1 MKVQTEIT
9 YEQLAKALNLA
20 RGLTIDVVEV
30 EAARGALNIVVS
42 GDLPSRTVNA
52 NGFSPS
58 PKRPGS
64 FADYVHL
71 AYLIEPKED

>member
-1 MKVQTEIT
+1 MKVQTELT
-9 YEQLAKALNLA
+9 YEGLAKAL
-20 RGLTIDVVEV
+20 GLDPALRIEVVEV

-42 GDLPSRTVNA
+42 GCLPPRTVNA

-58 PKRPGS
+58 DKRPGS

-71 AYLIEPKED
+71 NYLIVPKE